1 MNAEQSLPG
10 QSRLQLPEAKAHEFL
25 QVVCRL
31 ESEPRRHLRSPSC
44 KLKSS
49 SVYENERNSGQV
61 YNISDDLVTSLFFH
75 WNYRQ
80 INARDRRAAEEKKH
94 FVSKRK
100 TLLDDLLCTVLDKQ
114 VWLNEELR
122 PEAKSVRLWARQL
135 ATNFVSFIQPQF
147 FPFGTEVL

>member
-49 SVYENERNSGQV
+49 SVYESERNSV
-61 YNISDDLVTSLFFH
+61 KLSYWKVTSLFFH
-75 WNYRQ
+75 
-80 INARDRRAAEEKKH
+80 
-94 FVSKRK
+94 
-100 TLLDDLLCTVLDKQ
+100 
-114 VWLNEELR
+114 
-122 PEAKSVRLWARQL
+122 
-135 ATNFVSFIQPQF
+135 
-147 FPFGTEVL
+147 